1 MEPLVLV
8 PGVQGR
14 WEYMRRTVDAL
25 SVHFRVVTFSLRGNS
40 IDEYADQVARALDER
55 KIDRAIVCGVSFGG
69 RVALRFAA
77 TARARTSALVLVS
90 TPGPEW
96 HLRPRH
102 LRYIRWP
109 RVFGPLFLAE
119 APWRL
124 RAELVSALPDWRAR
138 WAFRLEALRTLIT
151 APPLLTAMAV
161 RARMIDP
168 ASAKADCDRV
178 TAPTLVVTGEPQ
190 MDHVVYGTSSEY
202 IRLIAGARSVIL
214 EHTGHLGTM
223 TRPDAFAALVHDF
236 VRSVRLQPPFDGA
249 QGGPEAPEGPDEN
262 CQGRF
267 QPDQVA

>member
-1 MEPLVLV
+1 MMEPLVLV

-14 WEYMRRTVDAL
+14 WEYMGRTVDAL

-40 IDEYADQVARALDER
+40 IDEYADQVGRALDER

-77 TARARTSALVLVS
+77 TASARTSALVLVS
-90 TPGPEW
+90 TPGPAW

-102 LRYIRWP
+102 VTYTCWP

-124 RAELVSALPDWRAR
+124 RAELLSALPDRRAR
-138 WAFRLEALRTLIT
+138 WAFRLEALRTLMT
-151 APPLLTAMAV
+151 APPPLTAMAA

-168 ASAKADCDRV
+168 VSAMADCGRV
-178 TAPTLVVTGEPQ
+178 TAPTLVVTGEPH
-190 MDHVVYGTSSEY
+190 MDHVVSGTSSDY
-202 IRLIAGARSVIL
+202 IRLIAGARGAIL
-214 EHTGHLGTM
+214 ERTGHLGTM

-236 VRSVRLQPPFDGA
+236 VRSVRLRPGENG
-249 QGGPEAPEGPDEN
+249 QGK
-262 CQGRF
+262 F

>member
-77 TARARTSALVLVS
+77 TASARTSALVLVS
-90 TPGPEW
+90 TPGPAW

-102 LRYIRWP
+102 VTYTRWP

-124 RAELVSALPDWRAR
+124 RAELLSALIGSISLLPFVLSSGTGAEIEKPLAIVVVGGLVMSPIKIVMLPMVYEWVESVAARRA
-138 WAFRLEALRTLIT
+138 
-151 APPLLTAMAV
+151 
-161 RARMIDP
+161 AR
-168 ASAKADCDRV
+168 RV
-178 TAPTLVVTGEPQ
+178 
-190 MDHVVYGTSSEY
+190 
-202 IRLIAGARSVIL
+202 
-214 EHTGHLGTM
+214 
-223 TRPDAFAALVHDF
+223 DAAA
-236 VRSVRLQPPFDGA
+236 A
-249 QGGPEAPEGPDEN
+249 
-262 CQGRF
+262 
-267 QPDQVA
+267 

>member
-1 MEPLVLV
+1 MMEPLVLV

-77 TARARTSALVLVS
+77 TARDRTSALVLVS
-90 TPGPEW
+90 TPGPGW

-102 LRYIRWP
+102 LKYARWP

-119 APWRL
+119 APWRV
-124 RAELVSALPDWRAR
+124 RTELVSALPDWRAR
-138 WAFRLEALRTLIT
+138 WAFRLEAMRTLMT
-151 APPLLTAMAV
+151 APPMFDAMAA

-168 ASAKADCDRV
+168 VSARADCDRV
-178 TAPTLVVTGEPQ
+178 TAPTLVLTGEPH
-190 MDHVVYGTSSEY
+190 MDHVVSGTSSEY
-202 IRLIAGARSVIL
+202 VRLIAGARSVIL
-214 EHTGHLGTM
+214 ERTGHLGTM
-223 TRPDAFAALVHDF
+223 TRPDVFAALVHDF
-236 VRSVRLQPPFDGA
+236 VRNVR
-249 QGGPEAPEGPDEN
+249 
-262 CQGRF
+262 R

>member
-14 WEYMRRTVDAL
+14 WEWMRRTVDAL

-90 TPGPEW
+90 TPGPEF

-102 LRYIRWP
+102 LAYTRWP

-124 RAELVSALPDWRAR
+124 RAELLTALPDRRAR
-138 WAFRLEALRTLIT
+138 WAFRREAMRTLMA
-151 APPLLTAMAV
+151 APPQLKEMAA
-161 RARMIDP
+161 RARMLDP
-168 ASAKADCDRV
+168 VSAKADCDRV
-178 TAPTLVVTGEPQ
+178 TAPTLVVTGEPH
-190 MDHVVYGTSSEY
+190 MDHVVSGTPSDY
-202 IRLIAGARSVIL
+202 IRLIAGARSAVL
-214 EHTGHLGTM
+214 ERTGHLGTM

-236 VRSVRLQPPFDGA
+236 VRHARRQPPIDA
-249 QGGPEAPEGPDEN
+249 QGGLEPVDK
-262 CQGRF
+262 
-267 QPDQVA
+267 PDQVA

>member
-14 WEYMRRTVDAL
+14 WEWMRRTVDAL

-77 TARARTSALVLVS
+77 AAPERTSALVLVS
-90 TPGPEW
+90 TPGPGF

-102 LRYIRWP
+102 LTYTRWP

-124 RAELVSALPDWRAR
+124 RAELLSALPDRRAR
-138 WAFRLEALRTLIT
+138 WAFRLEALRTLMT
-151 APPLLTAMAV
+151 APPPLTAMAA

-168 ASAKADCDRV
+168 VSAKADCDRV
-178 TAPTLVVTGEPQ
+178 TAPTLVVTGEPH
-190 MDHVVYGTSSEY
+190 MDHVVSGTSSDY
-202 IRLIAGARSVIL
+202 IRLIAGARSAVL
-214 EHTGHLGTM
+214 ERTGHLGTM

-236 VRSVRLQPPFDGA
+236 VRHARRQPPIDAA
-249 QGGPEAPEGPDEN
+249 QGGLEPVDK
-262 CQGRF
+262 
-267 QPDQVA
+267 PDQVA

>member
-1 MEPLVLV
+1 MMEPLVII

-14 WEYMRRTVDAL
+14 WEYMRRTIDAL
-25 SVHFRVVTFSLRGNS
+25 SAHFRVMTFSLCGNS
-40 IDEYADQVARALDER
+40 IDEYANQVARTLDER
-55 KIDRAIVCGVSFGG
+55 QIDRAIICGVSFGG

-102 LRYIRWP
+102 LRYTRWP

-124 RAELVSALPDWRAR
+124 RAELLSALPDRRAR
-138 WAFRLEALRTLIT
+138 WAFRLEALRTLIS
-151 APPLLTAMAV
+151 APPPLTAMAV

-168 ASAKADCDRV
+168 VSARADCHRV
-178 TAPTLVVTGEPQ
+178 TAPTLVVTGEPH

-202 IRLIAGARSVIL
+202 VRLIAGARSAVL

-223 TRPDAFAALVHDF
+223 TRPDTFAALVADF
-236 VRSVRLQPPFDGA
+236 VRSVRRQPVK
-249 QGGPEAPEGPDEN
+249 
-262 CQGRF
+262 R
-267 QPDQVA
+267 PDQVA

>member
-1 MEPLVLV
+1 MMEPLVLV
-8 PGVQGR
+8 PGVQGH
-14 WEYMRRTVDAL
+14 WEYMRRTIDAL
-25 SVHFRVVTFSLRGNS
+25 SVHFRVMTFSLRGNS

-90 TPGPEW
+90 TPGPGW

-102 LRYIRWP
+102 LKYTRWP

-124 RAELVSALPDWRAR
+124 RAELLSALPDWRAR
-138 WAFRLEALRTLIT
+138 WAFRLEALRTVIT
-151 APPLLTAMAV
+151 APPPLTAMAA
-161 RARMIDP
+161 RAGMLDP
-168 ASAKADCDRV
+168 VSAKADCDRV
-178 TAPTLVVTGEPQ
+178 TAPTLVVTGEPH

-214 EHTGHLGTM
+214 ERTGHLGTM

-236 VRSVRLQPPFDGA
+236 VRSVRRQPPFGGA
-249 QGGPEAPEGPDEN
+249 QGGLEPVE
-262 CQGRF
+262 R
-267 QPDQVA
+267 PDQVA

>member
-1 MEPLVLV
+1 MMEPLVLV

-40 IDEYADQVARALDER
+40 IDEYADQVARALDEQ

-77 TARARTSALVLVS
+77 TARAQTSALVLVS

-96 HLRPRH
+96 HLKPRH
-102 LRYIRWP
+102 LTYTRWP

-124 RAELVSALPDWRAR
+124 RAELLSALPDRRAR
-138 WAFRLEALRTLIT
+138 WAFRLEVLRTLMT
-151 APPLLTAMAV
+151 APPRLTAMAA
-161 RARMIDP
+161 RAQMIDP
-168 ASAKADCDRV
+168 VSAKADCDRV
-178 TAPTLVVTGEPQ
+178 TAPTLVVTGEPH
-190 MDHVVYGTSSEY
+190 MDHVVSATSSQY
-202 IRLIAGARSVIL
+202 LQLIARARSAIL
-214 EHTGHLGTM
+214 ERTGHLGTM

-236 VRSVRLQPPFDGA
+236 VRNVRRQPPFDGA
-249 QGGPEAPEGPDEN
+249 QGGLEPVE
-262 CQGRF
+262 R
-267 QPDQVA
+267 PDQVA